1 MISVL
6 QAFHLDSPQGY
17 LKTTFHCFFQQLS
30 KTFKP
35 TWYAC
40 KVHPLDGVACMRTTA
55 AVKSG
60 CSPPFEELLSFDWL
74 CSMSLAVSDTAAAG
88 GAACST
94 PRAAFCKSGPPAP
107 DEDLVDARVSSSL
120 GKKNKC
126 TWITNR
132 HRGHTHAC
140 NQESVSLPLESVSS
154 DSDSEPS
161 SPVARTM
168 ANICK
173 AKNGN
178 MDLEWVSWQWC
189 RCFWFQ
195 RIADDGVAWVIQNN
209 AGYIQHMLNACAVI
223 SDARRSQK
231 LSKELSHTWERVHQ
245 SHRNFR
251 MQFCPNTLMQMTTSC
266 MWRNILSPC
275 GKTLINKHA
284 CQKKP
289 CMHD

>member
-1 MISVL
+1 MEWLACAQL
-6 QAFHLDSPQGY
+6 QQSSLAAAPPSKSYCPLTHLVPCPWPYLTLQQQGELHAPPQEQPFANLALQHQMKTWWMPGFHLP
-17 LKTTFHCFFQQLS
+17 
-30 KTFKP
+30 
-35 TWYAC
+35 W
-40 KVHPLDGVACMRTTA
+40 
-55 AVKSG
+55 
-60 CSPPFEELLSFDWL
+60 E
-74 CSMSLAVSDTAAAG
+74 
-88 GAACST
+88 
-94 PRAAFCKSGPPAP
+94 
-107 DEDLVDARVSSSL
+107 
-120 GKKNKC
+120 KNKC
-126 TWITNR
+126 TWTTNR

-161 SPVARTM
+161 SPVTRTM

-209 AGYIQHMLNACAVI
+209 AGYIQHMLNACAVV
-223 SDARRSQK
+223 SDACRSQK

-251 MQFCPNTLMQMTTSC
+251 MQFFPNTLMQMTTSC

-275 GKTLINKHA
+275 GKTLINMHVKRNHA
-284 CQKKP
+284 CMTNRVTDAAEILASWKG
-289 CMHD
+289 

>member
-1 MISVL
+1 MQGTSLRWSGLRAHNCSSQVWLQPPLRRATVL
-6 QAFHLDSPQGY
+6 WLTWFHVLGRIWHCSSRGSCMLHPKSSLLQIWPSSTRWRLGGCQG
-17 LKTTFHCFFQQLS
+17 FIF
-30 KTFKP
+30 
-35 TWYAC
+35 
-40 KVHPLDGVACMRTTA
+40 
-55 AVKSG
+55 
-60 CSPPFEELLSFDWL
+60 
-74 CSMSLAVSDTAAAG
+74 
-88 GAACST
+88 
-94 PRAAFCKSGPPAP
+94 
-107 DEDLVDARVSSSL
+107 L

-126 TWITNR
+126 TWTTNR

-161 SPVARTM
+161 SPVTRTM

-209 AGYIQHMLNACAVI
+209 AGYIQHMLNACAVV
-223 SDARRSQK
+223 SDACRSQK

-251 MQFCPNTLMQMTTSC
+251 MQFFPNTLMQMTTSC

-275 GKTLINKHA
+275 GKTLINMHVKRNHA
-284 CQKKP
+284 CMTNRVTDAAEILASWKG
-289 CMHD
+289 